1 MYTHMQLF
9 TLLIKC
15 VCAFPLC
22 VMAIFY
28 LNKMHL
34 YKCLKVFN
42 ELANAAIKTQLNVL
56 APWHFQFYA
65 LFTLATKT
73 TNSIMDT

>member
-1 MYTHMQLF
+1 MQLF

-22 VMAIFY
+22 VMAFFY

-42 ELANAAIKTQLNVL
+42 ELANAALKNTIKCFSPV
-56 APWHFQFYA
+56 AF
-65 LFTLATKT
+65 
-73 TNSIMDT
+73 SILCPVYTSYKNNK

>member
-1 MYTHMQLF
+1 M
-9 TLLIKC
+9 C
-15 VCAFPLC
+15 VCAFPLY
-22 VMAIFY
+22 VSGLFF
-28 LNKMHL
+28 LNKFHL

-42 ELANAAIKTQLNVL
+42 ELANAAKKTQLNVL